1 MLAITV
7 GLADTMMVSSVG
19 EAAVSG
25 VSLVDMLNVLII
37 NIFSALATGGAVVV
51 AQLLGARKNDRAC
64 DAAKQ
69 LYLVVTA
76 IALTIS
82 ALVMLFRAPLLRLLF
97 GTIEDDVMQSALTYL
112 TVSVFSYPVLAIY
125 NAGAALFRAQGDSR
139 VSMLIAGLINI
150 VNLIGNS
157 LMIFVLHWGVAGA
170 ALSSVLSRGTAA
182 VVITILLRNPEH
194 TVSLRRGQRFRP
206 DRPLIRRILQI
217 GVPNGLENSLFQLG
231 RVLVVSMISLFG
243 TTQITANALANNLDA
258 VAVIPG
264 QAMSLAMITVIGQ
277 CIGAGDSAQTRRMA
291 KKLMVI
297 TYAVTASACLL
308 TIACTP
314 LILRIYSVSA
324 ASLALGMTLIMI
336 HNGCAIFLWP
346 TSFAMPN
353 ILRAAN
359 DVRYPMVCS
368 RCSACGWSRAIS
380 SPCSSAW
387 ARSASGSLWSETGCA
402 GRSASPSGCTAAAG
416 CATHRVCGSYPKAK
430 RSFDIFRSKPHCGA
444 KAFWEKLRRTP
455 KGSPFVMPFWGNQLK
470 IQLCCASSPQ
480 YFCSVSRTACGPRF
494 SSLNIRT
501 TVSPTPISNRLTP
514 K

>member
-1 MLAITV
+1 MVARTADRGVPRYSLIRGVFFTSKELFPNAALKKLIFPLVIEQVLAITV

-64 DAAKQ
+64 DASKQ
-69 LYLVVTA
+69 LYLVVTV
-76 IALTIS
+76 IALIIS

-125 NAGAALFRAQGDSR
+125 NAGAALFRAQGNSR
-139 VSMLIAGLINI
+139 ISMLIAGLINI

-157 LMIFVLHWGVAGA
+157 LFIFVFKWGVAGA

-182 VVITILLRNPEH
+182 VAITILLLNPEH

-206 DRPLIRRILQI
+206 DKELIRRILQI

-277 CIGAGDSAQTRRMA
+277 CIGSGAADAPHGEKADGHHLRRYRQH
-291 KKLMVI
+291 LPCHDCVH
-297 TYAVTASACLL
+297 
-308 TIACTP
+308 
-314 LILRIYSVSA
+314 A
-324 ASLALGMTLIMI
+324 A
-336 HNGCAIFLWP
+336 
-346 TSFAMPN
+346 
-353 ILRAAN
+353 
-359 DVRYPMVCS
+359 YPQD
-368 RCSACGWSRAIS
+368 
-380 SPCSSAW
+380 
-387 ARSASGSLWSETGCA
+387 LQ
-402 GRSASPSGCTAAAG
+402 
-416 CATHRVCGSYPKAK
+416 RVCGGACARHDADYDSQRLRDLPVADLICYAEYP
-430 RSFDIFRSKPHCGA
+430 
-444 KAFWEKLRRTP
+444 
-455 KGSPFVMPFWGNQLK
+455 
-470 IQLCCASSPQ
+470 
-480 YFCSVSRTACGPRF
+480 ACGER
-494 SSLNIRT
+494 RA
-501 TVSPTPISNRLTP
+501 VSDGVLDYLHAGTAACRGIYSRGALRHGRNRHLDCHDR
-514 K
+514 

>member
-1 MLAITV
+1 MPLVIEQVLAITV

-64 DAAKQ
+64 DASKQ
-69 LYLVVTA
+69 LYLVVTV
-76 IALTIS
+76 IALIIS
-82 ALVMLFRAPLLRLLF
+82 TLVMLFRAPLLRLLF

-125 NAGAALFRAQGDSR
+125 NAGAALFRAQGNSR
-139 VSMLIAGLINI
+139 ISMLIAGLINI

-157 LMIFVLHWGVAGA
+157 LFIFVFKWGVGGA

-182 VVITILLRNPEH
+182 VAITILLLNPEH

-206 DRPLIRRILQI
+206 DKELIRRILQI

-277 CIGAGDSAQTRRMA
+277 CIGSGDEPQTRRMA
-291 KKLMVI
+291 KKLMMI
-297 TYAVTASACLL
+297 TYAVTASTCLV

-314 LILRIYSVSA
+314 
-324 ASLALGMTLIMI
+324 LIMI

-368 RCSACGWSRAIS
+368 IISMLGLRLVAGYILAVHFGMGAIGIWIAMIGDWL
-380 SPCSSAW
+380 C
-387 ARSASGSLWSETGCA
+387 RSICFFLRLKSGKWLRYAPGL
-402 GRSASPSGCTAAAG
+402 RVAAG
-416 CATHRVCGSYPKAK
+416 QK
-430 RSFDIFRSKPHCGA
+430 
-444 KAFWEKLRRTP
+444 
-455 KGSPFVMPFWGNQLK
+455 
-470 IQLCCASSPQ
+470 
-480 YFCSVSRTACGPRF
+480 
-494 SSLNIRT
+494 
-501 TVSPTPISNRLTP
+501 
-514 K
+514 

>member
-1 MLAITV
+1 MVARTADRGVPRYSLIRGVFFTSKELFPNAALKKLIFPLVIEQVLAITV

-64 DAAKQ
+64 DASKQ
-69 LYLVVTA
+69 LYLVVTV
-76 IALTIS
+76 IALIIS

-97 GTIEDDVMQSALTYL
+97 GTIEDDVMQ
-112 TVSVFSYPVLAIY
+112 FSYPVLAIY
-125 NAGAALFRAQGDSR
+125 NAGAALFRAQGNSR
-139 VSMLIAGLINI
+139 ISMLIAGLINI

-157 LMIFVLHWGVAGA
+157 LFIFVFKWGVGGA

-182 VVITILLRNPEH
+182 VAITILLLNPEH
-194 TVSLRRGQRFRP
+194 TVSLRRGRRFRP
-206 DRPLIRRILQI
+206 DKELIRRILQI

-277 CIGAGDSAQTRRMA
+277 CIGSGDEPQTRRMA

-297 TYAVTASACLL
+297 TYAVTASTCLV

-314 LILRIYSVSA
+314 LILKIYSVSA
-324 ASLALGMTLIMI
+324 EALALGMTLIMI

-368 RCSACGWSRAIS
+368 IISMLGLRLVAGYILAVHFGMGAIGIWIAMIGDWL
-380 SPCSSAW
+380 C
-387 ARSASGSLWSETGCA
+387 RSICFFLRLKSGKWLRYAPGL
-402 GRSASPSGCTAAAG
+402 RVAAG
-416 CATHRVCGSYPKAK
+416 QK
-430 RSFDIFRSKPHCGA
+430 
-444 KAFWEKLRRTP
+444 
-455 KGSPFVMPFWGNQLK
+455 
-470 IQLCCASSPQ
+470 
-480 YFCSVSRTACGPRF
+480 
-494 SSLNIRT
+494 
-501 TVSPTPISNRLTP
+501 
-514 K
+514 

>member
-1 MLAITV
+1 MVAREADRSVPRYSLIRGVFFTSKELFPNAALKKLILPLVIEQVLAITV

-64 DAAKQ
+64 DASKQ
-69 LYLVVTA
+69 LYLVVTV
-76 IALTIS
+76 IALIIS
-82 ALVMLFRAPLLRLLF
+82 TLVMLFRA
-97 GTIEDDVMQSALTYL
+97 
-112 TVSVFSYPVLAIY
+112 
-125 NAGAALFRAQGDSR
+125 QGNSR
-139 VSMLIAGLINI
+139 ISMLIAGLINI

-157 LMIFVLHWGVAGA
+157 LFIFVFKWGVGGA

-182 VVITILLRNPEH
+182 VAITILLLNPEH

-206 DRPLIRRILQI
+206 DKELIRRILQI

-277 CIGAGDSAQTRRMA
+277 CIGSGDEPQTRRMA

-297 TYAVTASACLL
+297 TYAVTASTCLV

-314 LILRIYSVSA
+314 LILKIYSVSA
-324 ASLALGMTLIMI
+324 EALALGMTLIMI

-368 RCSACGWSRAIS
+368 IISMLGLRLVAGYILAVHFGMGAIGIWIAMIGDWL
-380 SPCSSAW
+380 C
-387 ARSASGSLWSETGCA
+387 RSICFFLRLKSGKWLRYAPGL
-402 GRSASPSGCTAAAG
+402 RVAAG
-416 CATHRVCGSYPKAK
+416 QK
-430 RSFDIFRSKPHCGA
+430 
-444 KAFWEKLRRTP
+444 
-455 KGSPFVMPFWGNQLK
+455 
-470 IQLCCASSPQ
+470 
-480 YFCSVSRTACGPRF
+480 
-494 SSLNIRT
+494 
-501 TVSPTPISNRLTP
+501 
-514 K
+514 

>member
-1 MLAITV
+1 MVAREADRSVPRYSLIRGVFFTSKELFPNAALKKLILPLVIEQVLAITV

-64 DAAKQ
+64 DASKQ
-69 LYLVVTA
+69 LYLVVTV
-76 IALTIS
+76 IALIIS

-125 NAGAALFRAQGDSR
+125 NAGAALFRAQGNSR
-139 VSMLIAGLINI
+139 ISMLIAGLINI

-157 LMIFVLHWGVAGA
+157 LFIFVFKWGVGGA
-170 ALSSVLSRGTAA
+170 ALSSVL
-182 VVITILLRNPEH
+182 LNPEH

-206 DRPLIRRILQI
+206 DKELIRRILQI

-277 CIGAGDSAQTRRMA
+277 CIGSGDEPQTRRMA

-297 TYAVTASACLL
+297 TYAVTASTCLV

-324 ASLALGMTLIMI
+324 EALALGMTLIMI

-368 RCSACGWSRAIS
+368 IISMLGLRLVAGYILAVHFGMGAIGIWIAMIGDWL
-380 SPCSSAW
+380 C
-387 ARSASGSLWSETGCA
+387 RSICFFLRLKSGKWLRYAPGL
-402 GRSASPSGCTAAAG
+402 RVAAG
-416 CATHRVCGSYPKAK
+416 QK
-430 RSFDIFRSKPHCGA
+430 
-444 KAFWEKLRRTP
+444 
-455 KGSPFVMPFWGNQLK
+455 
-470 IQLCCASSPQ
+470 
-480 YFCSVSRTACGPRF
+480 
-494 SSLNIRT
+494 
-501 TVSPTPISNRLTP
+501 
-514 K
+514 

>member
-1 MLAITV
+1 MVAREADRGVPRYSLIRGVFFTSKELFPNAALKKLIFPLVIEQVLAITV

-64 DAAKQ
+64 DASKQ
-69 LYLVVTA
+69 LYLVVTV
-76 IALTIS
+76 IALIIS
-82 ALVMLFRAPLLRLLF
+82 TLVMLFRA
-97 GTIEDDVMQSALTYL
+97 
-112 TVSVFSYPVLAIY
+112 
-125 NAGAALFRAQGDSR
+125 QGNSR
-139 VSMLIAGLINI
+139 ISMLIAGLINI

-157 LMIFVLHWGVAGA
+157 LFIFVFKWGVGGA

-182 VVITILLRNPEH
+182 VAITILLLNPEH
-194 TVSLRRGQRFRP
+194 TVSLRRGRRFRP
-206 DRPLIRRILQI
+206 DKELIRRILQI

-277 CIGAGDSAQTRRMA
+277 CIGSGDELQTRRMA
-291 KKLMVI
+291 KKLMMI
-297 TYAVTASACLL
+297 TYAVTTSTCLV

-314 LILRIYSVSA
+314 LILKIYSVSA
-324 ASLALGMTLIMI
+324 EALALGMTLIMI
-336 HNGCAIFLWP
+336 HNGCSIFLWP

-368 RCSACGWSRAIS
+368 IISMLGLRLVAGYILAVHFGMGAIGIWIAMIGDWL
-380 SPCSSAW
+380 C
-387 ARSASGSLWSETGCA
+387 RSICFFLRLKSGKWLRYAPGL
-402 GRSASPSGCTAAAG
+402 RVAAG
-416 CATHRVCGSYPKAK
+416 QK
-430 RSFDIFRSKPHCGA
+430 
-444 KAFWEKLRRTP
+444 
-455 KGSPFVMPFWGNQLK
+455 
-470 IQLCCASSPQ
+470 
-480 YFCSVSRTACGPRF
+480 
-494 SSLNIRT
+494 
-501 TVSPTPISNRLTP
+501 
-514 K
+514 

>member
-1 MLAITV
+1 MVAREADRSVPRYSLIRGVFFTSKELFPNAALKKLILPLVIEQVLAITV

-64 DAAKQ
+64 DASKQ
-69 LYLVVTA
+69 LYLVVTV
-76 IALTIS
+76 IALIIS
-82 ALVMLFRAPLLRLLF
+82 TLVMLFRAPLLRLLF

-125 NAGAALFRAQGDSR
+125 NAGAALFRAQGNSR
-139 VSMLIAGLINI
+139 ISMLIAGLINI

-157 LMIFVLHWGVAGA
+157 LFIFVFKWGVGGA

-182 VVITILLRNPEH
+182 VAITILLLNPEH

-206 DRPLIRRILQI
+206 DKELIRRILQI

-243 TTQITANALANNLDA
+243 TTQITANALANNL
-258 VAVIPG
+258 
-264 QAMSLAMITVIGQ
+264 
-277 CIGAGDSAQTRRMA
+277 
-291 KKLMVI
+291 MVI
-297 TYAVTASACLL
+297 TYAVTASTCLV

-314 LILRIYSVSA
+314 LILKIYSVSA
-324 ASLALGMTLIMI
+324 EALALGMTLIMI

-368 RCSACGWSRAIS
+368 IISMLGLRLVAGYILAVHFGMGAIGIWIAMIGDWL
-380 SPCSSAW
+380 C
-387 ARSASGSLWSETGCA
+387 RSICFFLRLKSGKWLRYAPGL
-402 GRSASPSGCTAAAG
+402 RVAAG
-416 CATHRVCGSYPKAK
+416 QK
-430 RSFDIFRSKPHCGA
+430 
-444 KAFWEKLRRTP
+444 
-455 KGSPFVMPFWGNQLK
+455 
-470 IQLCCASSPQ
+470 
-480 YFCSVSRTACGPRF
+480 
-494 SSLNIRT
+494 
-501 TVSPTPISNRLTP
+501 
-514 K
+514 

>member
-1 MLAITV
+1 MVARTADRGVPRYSLIRGVFFTSKELFPNAALKKLIFPLVIEQVLAITV

-64 DAAKQ
+64 DASKQ
-69 LYLVVTA
+69 LYLVVTV
-76 IALTIS
+76 IALIIS
-82 ALVMLFRAPLLRLLF
+82 ALVMLFRA
-97 GTIEDDVMQSALTYL
+97 
-112 TVSVFSYPVLAIY
+112 
-125 NAGAALFRAQGDSR
+125 QGNSR
-139 VSMLIAGLINI
+139 ISMLIAGLINI

-157 LMIFVLHWGVAGA
+157 LLIFVLKWGVAGA

-182 VVITILLRNPEH
+182 VAITILLLNPEH

-206 DRPLIRRILQI
+206 DKELIRRILQI

-277 CIGAGDSAQTRRMA
+277 CIGSGDEPQTRRMA
-291 KKLMVI
+291 KKLMII
-297 TYAVTASACLL
+297 TYAVTASTCLV

-314 LILRIYSVSA
+314 LILKIYSVSA
-324 ASLALGMTLIMI
+324 EALALGMTLIMI

-368 RCSACGWSRAIS
+368 IISMLGLRLVAGYILAVHFGMGAIGIWIAMIGDWL
-380 SPCSSAW
+380 C
-387 ARSASGSLWSETGCA
+387 RSICFFLRLKSGKWLRYAPGL
-402 GRSASPSGCTAAAG
+402 RVAAG
-416 CATHRVCGSYPKAK
+416 QK
-430 RSFDIFRSKPHCGA
+430 
-444 KAFWEKLRRTP
+444 
-455 KGSPFVMPFWGNQLK
+455 
-470 IQLCCASSPQ
+470 
-480 YFCSVSRTACGPRF
+480 
-494 SSLNIRT
+494 
-501 TVSPTPISNRLTP
+501 
-514 K
+514 